1 MLAPS
6 PRERGLGVRFYKIK
20 FTNMKNTI
28 FGLFII
34 ISILSC
40 QSKNSKFNI
49 YLSDNQR
56 DSLLTNIVTYIY
68 TLAPNATPETKFQP
82 QFRGFYA
89 KNISK
94 FTLENLQQ
102 SPNGWTYFFLIRPVG
117 GSNFKRGVLGKF
129 KLAENSTMPTA
140 FEEIANTPHLKEE
153 IVKER
158 GAYLFQELLKNGNLN
173 AQIPMKQYIEWPDE
187 HLAYDKKVYE
197 WKIMKSY

>member
-1 MLAPS
+1 
-6 PRERGLGVRFYKIK
+6 
-20 FTNMKNTI
+20 MKNVI

-40 QSKNSKFNI
+40 QSKSSKFNI
-49 YLSDNQR
+49 YLSDDQQ

-68 TLAPNATPETKFQP
+68 TLAPNATPETKFQA
-82 QFRGFYA
+82 QFKGFYT

-102 SPNGWTYFFLIRPVG
+102 SPNGWTYFFVIRPVG

-129 KLAENSTMPTA
+129 KLKENSTTPTE

-187 HLAYDKKVYE
+187 HLAYDKKVHE
-197 WKIMKSY
+197 WKIMKPY